1 MGADEAGREPREILD
16 DAQVNPDR
24 EILGAQAPAAERKLS
39 DADRVALTAGEL
51 AMGFSALAQVGPAI
65 SIFGSARVSADD
77 PLYEQTRAIA
87 RRLGE
92 TGFAI
97 ITGGGPGLMEAANR
111 GARDAGALSVGLNID
126 LPYEQEL
133 NPYVDLPL
141 NFHYFYTRK
150 LMFVRFACGFVVMP
164 GGFGTIDEAFEA
176 FTLIQT
182 NKVDDFP
189 VVLFGESFWGGLRA
203 WVRENLLARGMIV
216 ENDLRAMLITD
227 DPGDVVAQCLDG
239 ALLQGF
245 VFDHAGS

>member
-1 MGADEAGREPREILD
+1 MTDEPAEAP
-16 DAQVNPDR
+16 AQPSINPDR
-24 EILGAQAPAAERKLS
+24 ELFGAWAPAVPRERS
-39 DADRVALTAGEL
+39 DADRVALTAGEM
-51 AMGFSALAQVGPAI
+51 AMGFSALSEIGPAI
-65 SIFGSARVSADD
+65 SIFGSARVKEDD
-77 PLYEQTRAIA
+77 PLYEEARAIA

-92 TGFAI
+92 AGFAI

-126 LPYEQEL
+126 LPYEQHL

-182 NKVDDFP
+182 GKVEDFP
-189 VVLFGESFWGGLRA
+189 VVLFGEAFWGGLRA
-203 WVRENLLARGMIV
+203 WVRENLLGRGMIE

-227 DPGDVVAQCLDG
+227 DVEDVVKECLDG

-245 VFDHAGS
+245 VLNR

>member
-1 MGADEAGREPREILD
+1 MSSEDPGNEPREI
-16 DAQVNPDR
+16 ATEAAINPDR
-24 EILGAQAPAAERKLS
+24 ELLGAQSPVVPRERT
-39 DADRVALTAGEL
+39 DADRVALTASEM
-51 AMGFSALAQVGPAI
+51 AMGFSALSQIGPAI
-65 SIFGSARVSADD
+65 SIFGSARVKEDD
-77 PLYEQTRAIA
+77 PLYGQTRSVA
-87 RRLGE
+87 RDLGE
-92 TGFAI
+92 AGFAI

-111 GARDAGALSVGLNID
+111 GAQDAGAMSVGLNID
-126 LPYEQEL
+126 LPYEQHL

-182 NKVDDFP
+182 GKVDDFP

-203 WVRENLLARGMIV
+203 WARENLLGRGMIV
-216 ENDLRAMLITD
+216 ENDLRSMLITD
-227 DPGDVVAQCLDG
+227 DPDDVVKQCLDG

-245 VFDHAGS
+245 EFGR

>member
-1 MGADEAGREPREILD
+1 MGADEAGPQPREVAADVEL
-16 DAQVNPDR
+16 NPDR
-24 EILGAQAPAAERKLS
+24 EILAAQAPAAERELS
-39 DADRVALTAGEL
+39 DADRVALTASEM
-51 AMGFSALAQVGPAI
+51 AMGFSALGEIGPAI
-65 SIFGSARVSADD
+65 SIFGSARTSEDD

-92 TGFAI
+92 AGFAI

-182 NKVDDFP
+182 GKVDDFP

-203 WVRENLLARGMIV
+203 WVRENLLARGMIE

-227 DPGDVVAQCLDG
+227 DAGDVVAQCLDG

-245 VFDHAGS
+245 VFDHAGR

>member
-1 MGADEAGREPREILD
+1 MAGDPKEIKTD
-16 DAQVNPDR
+16 SEINPDR
-24 EILGAQAPAAERKLS
+24 ELFGAQAPGAPRERS
-39 DADRVALTAGEL
+39 DADRVALTASEL
-51 AMGFSALAQVGPAI
+51 AMGFSALEPIGPAI
-65 SIFGSARVSADD
+65 SIFGSARVGEED
-77 PLYEQTRAIA
+77 PLYGQTRAIA

-92 TGFAI
+92 AGFAI

-111 GARDAGALSVGLNID
+111 GAQDAGALSVGLNID
-126 LPYEQEL
+126 LPYEQHL

-182 NKVDDFP
+182 GKVEDFP

-203 WVRENLLARGMIV
+203 WVRENLLGRGMIE

-227 DPGDVVAQCLDG
+227 DVEDVVGQCLDG

-245 VFDHAGS
+245 AFDHPGS

>member
-1 MGADEAGREPREILD
+1 VADDPKEIQTD
-16 DAQVNPDR
+16 SAINPDR
-24 EILGAQAPAAERKLS
+24 ELLGAQSPAVPRERT
-39 DADRVALTAGEL
+39 DADRVALTASEM
-51 AMGFSALAQVGPAI
+51 AMGFAALEPIGPAI
-65 SIFGSARVSADD
+65 SIFGSARVRDSD
-77 PLYEQTRAIA
+77 PLYEQTRAVA

-92 TGFAI
+92 AGFAI

-126 LPYEQEL
+126 LPYEQHL

-164 GGFGTIDEAFEA
+164 GGFGTVDEAFEA

-182 NKVDDFP
+182 GKVENFP
-189 VVLFGESFWGGLRA
+189 VVLFGESFWGGLRS
-203 WVRENLLARGMIV
+203 WVRENLLARDLI
-216 ENDLRAMLITD
+216 ETNDLRSMLITD
-227 DPGDVVAQCLDG
+227 GADDVVRECLDG

-245 VFDHAGS
+245 VLDRGGA

>member
-1 MGADEAGREPREILD
+1 MTDEPAEAP
-16 DAQVNPDR
+16 AQPSINPDR
-24 EILGAQAPAAERKLS
+24 ELFGAQAPAGPRERS
-39 DADRVALTAGEL
+39 DADRVALPAGE
-51 AMGFSALAQVGPAI
+51 MALGVPALSQHGPAL
-65 SIFGSARVSADD
+65 SIFGSARVKEDD
-77 PLYEQTRAIA
+77 PLYEEARAIA
-87 RRLGE
+87 YRLGE
-92 TGFAI
+92 AGFAI

-111 GARDAGALSVGLNID
+111 GAQDAGALSVGLNID
-126 LPYEQEL
+126 LPYEQHL

-182 NKVDDFP
+182 GKVEDFP
-189 VVLFGESFWGGLRA
+189 VVLFGEAFWGGLRA
-203 WVRENLLARGMIV
+203 WVRENLLGRGMIE

-227 DPGDVVAQCLDG
+227 DVEDVVKECLDG

-245 VFDHAGS
+245 VLNR

>member
-1 MGADEAGREPREILD
+1 MAEEPKEIPADST
-16 DAQVNPDR
+16 VNPDR
-24 EILGAQAPAAERKLS
+24 ELLGAQSPAVPRERT
-39 DADRVALTAGEL
+39 DADRVALTASEM
-51 AMGFSALAQVGPAI
+51 AMGFSTLSEIGPAI
-65 SIFGSARVSADD
+65 SIFGSARIGEED
-77 PLYEQTRAIA
+77 PLYEQTRTVA

-92 TGFAI
+92 AGFAV

-111 GARDAGALSVGLNID
+111 GAQDAGAPSVGLNID
-126 LPYEQEL
+126 LPYEQHL

-182 NKVDDFP
+182 NKVEDFP

-203 WVRENLLARGMIV
+203 WVRENLLGRGLII
-216 ENDLRAMLITD
+216 ENDLRAMLVTD
-227 DPGDVVAQCLDG
+227 DPEDVVKECLDG
-239 ALLQGF
+239 ALLQGY
-245 VFDHAGS
+245 VVDEKC

>member
-1 MGADEAGREPREILD
+1 MADDPKEIQTES
-16 DAQVNPDR
+16 AINPDR
-24 EILGAQAPAAERKLS
+24 ELLGAQSPAVPRERT
-39 DADRVALTAGEL
+39 DADRVALTASEM
-51 AMGFSALAQVGPAI
+51 AMGFSALSEIGPAI
-65 SIFGSARVSADD
+65 SIFGSARVSEVD
-77 PLYEQTRAIA
+77 PLYEQTRAVA

-92 TGFAI
+92 AGFAI

-126 LPYEQEL
+126 LPYEQHL

-164 GGFGTIDEAFEA
+164 GGFGTVDEAFEA

-182 NKVDDFP
+182 GKVENFP
-189 VVLFGESFWGGLRA
+189 VVLFGESFWGGLRS
-203 WVRENLLARGMIV
+203 WVRENLLARGLI
-216 ENDLRAMLITD
+216 ETNDLRSMLITD
-227 DPGDVVAQCLDG
+227 DVEDVVRECLDG

-245 VFDHAGS
+245 VLDRGNA

>member
-1 MGADEAGREPREILD
+1 MADDPKEIQTD
-16 DAQVNPDR
+16 TAINPDR
-24 EILGAQAPAAERKLS
+24 ELLGAQSPAIPRERT
-39 DADRVALTAGEL
+39 DADRVALTASEM
-51 AMGFSALAQVGPAI
+51 AMGFSALAEIGPAI
-65 SIFGSARVSADD
+65 SIFGSARVKEDD
-77 PLYEQTRAIA
+77 PLYGETRDVA

-92 TGFAI
+92 AGFAI

-111 GARDAGALSVGLNID
+111 GAQDAGALSVGLNID

-150 LMFVRFACGFVVMP
+150 LMFIRFACGFVVMP

-182 NKVDDFP
+182 GKVDNFP

-203 WVRENLLARGMIV
+203 WVRENLLGRGMIV
-216 ENDLRAMLITD
+216 ENDLRSMLITD
-227 DPGDVVAQCLDG
+227 DPDDVVRECLDG

-245 VFDHAGS
+245 QFDRGSA

>member
-51 AMGFSALAQVGPAI
+51 AMGFSALAQIGPAI

-227 DPGDVVAQCLDG
+227 DPGGVVAQCLDG

>member
-1 MGADEAGREPREILD
+1 MGADEAGPEPREVAADVEL
-16 DAQVNPDR
+16 NPDR
-24 EILGAQAPAAERKLS
+24 EILAAQAPAAERELS
-39 DADRVALTAGEL
+39 DADRVALTASEM
-51 AMGFSALAQVGPAI
+51 AMGFSALGEIGPAI
-65 SIFGSARVSADD
+65 SIFGSARTSEDD

-92 TGFAI
+92 AGFAI

-126 LPYEQEL
+126 LPYEQHL

-182 NKVDDFP
+182 GKVDDFP

-203 WVRENLLARGMIV
+203 WVRENLLARGMIE

-227 DPGDVVAQCLDG
+227 DAGDVVAQCLDG

-245 VFDHAGS
+245 VFDHAGR

>member
-1 MGADEAGREPREILD
+1 MTGDPREVEADSQI
-16 DAQVNPDR
+16 NPDR
-24 EILGAQAPAAERKLS
+24 ELLGAQAPAVPRERS
-39 DADRVALTAGEL
+39 DADRVALTAGEM
-51 AMGFSALAQVGPAI
+51 AMGFSAPGEIGPAI
-65 SIFGSARVSADD
+65 SIFGSARVGEGD
-77 PLYEQTRAIA
+77 PLYGQARAIA

-92 TGFAI
+92 AGFAI

-150 LMFVRFACGFVVMP
+150 LMFVRYACGFVVMP

-182 NKVDDFP
+182 GKVDDFP

-203 WVRENLLARGMIV
+203 WVRENLLGRGMIE

-227 DPGDVVAQCLDG
+227 DEEDVVRECLDG

-245 VFDHAGS
+245 ALEHPGA

>member
-1 MGADEAGREPREILD
+1 MAADVEL
-16 DAQVNPDR
+16 NPDR
-24 EILGAQAPAAERKLS
+24 EILAAQAPAAERELS
-39 DADRVALTAGEL
+39 DADRVALTASEM
-51 AMGFSALAQVGPAI
+51 AMGFSALGEIGPAI
-65 SIFGSARVSADD
+65 SIFGSARTSEDD

-92 TGFAI
+92 AGFAI

-126 LPYEQEL
+126 LPYEQHL

-182 NKVDDFP
+182 GKVDDFP

-203 WVRENLLARGMIV
+203 WVRENLLARGMIE

-227 DPGDVVAQCLDG
+227 DAGDVVAQCLDG

-245 VFDHAGS
+245 VFDHAGR

>member
-1 MGADEAGREPREILD
+1 
-16 DAQVNPDR
+16 
-24 EILGAQAPAAERKLS
+24 
-39 DADRVALTAGEL
+39 
-51 AMGFSALAQVGPAI
+51 GPAI
-65 SIFGSARVSADD
+65 SIFGSARVKEDD
-77 PLYEQTRAIA
+77 PLYEEARAIA

-92 TGFAI
+92 AGFAI

-126 LPYEQEL
+126 LPYEQHL

-182 NKVDDFP
+182 GKVEDFP
-189 VVLFGESFWGGLRA
+189 VVLFGEAFWGGLRA
-203 WVRENLLARGMIV
+203 WVRENLLGRGMIE

-227 DPGDVVAQCLDG
+227 DVEDVVKECLDG

-245 VFDHAGS
+245 VLDR